1 MEVIKKY
8 KIYSHLFYGY
18 ILIYH
23 FFWMYVMKLAD
34 IRLTSILTT
43 NETLGI
49 FLYITVILFNKS
61 RLYYREIKEEEFW
74 LLRSYGVDPSKME
87 QILAIIKSVIVN
99 FFYILFHYELINYL
113 ISKLENTDGG
123 FVFTVLN
130 ASYFVFPILLIG
142 WDIIRFF
149 FYRAK
154 NKEKIKRARQEHLE
168 YAEKMEKHKQRQ
180 LKPEMLGEMT
190 GYEPRELKKVELV
203 PTSLMKGEP
212 GAGLSGSSFSII
224 NKKVGALGEL
234 NFAKALQK
242 NDFLKKFATY
252 WSVQYPFE
260 YSPGPD
266 ADMQADIDCIL
277 ISNKHIYLVDL
288 KFYFQGDIT
297 WKTTKTQAGKSAL
310 QAIDNIT
317 GNWVGEPREMS
328 KNMYYATERIQS
340 KIDHLGIK
348 MKVKPYVVMMPTD
361 RGLGKVENVFWPG
374 EIECLTLIDFLK
386 IIEKDK
392 SYDNQTADAELLD
405 SVFAWLTK
413 DESGSA
419 PRIST

>member
-1 MEVIKKY
+1 M
-8 KIYSHLFYGY
+8 KISGVTL
-18 ILIYH
+18 
-23 FFWMYVMKLAD
+23 K
-34 IRLTSILTT
+34 SILTE
-43 NETLGI
+43 NAFFAI
-49 FLYITVILFNKS
+49 FIYFIVILFNKS

-74 LLRSYGVDPSKME
+74 LLRSYDIDPTIIEK
-87 QILAIIKSVIVN
+87 ILAITKSLIVN
-99 FFYILFHYELINYL
+99 FFYILFNYEVISILIYQ
-113 ISKLENTDGG
+113 LEGTNAGLLL
-123 FVFTVLN
+123 TVLQFN
-130 ASYFVFPILLIG
+130 YFIFPITLIA
-142 WDIIRFF
+142 WDIKRFF
-149 FYRAK
+149 FYRSK
-154 NKEKIKRARQEHLE
+154 NKEKIKRTRLKHLE

-190 GYEPRELKKVELV
+190 GYEPRELEKVELV
-203 PTSLMKGEP
+203 STSLMKGEP

-242 NDFLKKFATY
+242 NDFLEKFATY

-266 ADMQADIDCIL
+266 ANTQADIDCIL
-277 ISNKHIYLVDL
+277 ISNKHIYLIDL

-297 WKTTKTQAGKSAL
+297 WKTTKTNSGKSAL

-317 GNWVGEPREMS
+317 GNWVGEPKEMS

-340 KIDHLGIK
+340 KINKLGIK

-361 RGLGKVENVFWPG
+361 RGLGKIDHVFWPG
-374 EIECLTLIDFLK
+374 EIKCLTLIDFLK
-386 IIEKDK
+386 IVEKDK
-392 SYDNQTADAELLD
+392 SYDAETADAEVLD

-413 DESGSA
+413 EESGSA
-419 PRIST
+419 PQINK

>member
-1 MEVIKKY
+1 
-8 KIYSHLFYGY
+8 
-18 ILIYH
+18 
-23 FFWMYVMKLAD
+23 MKFSGVTLK
-34 IRLTSILTT
+34 TILTD
-43 NETLGI
+43 NGFLGI
-49 FLYITVILFNKS
+49 FIYIIIILFNKT
-61 RLYYREIKEEEFW
+61 RLYYREMKDEEFW
-74 LLRSYGVDPSKME
+74 LLRSYGVDPTKME
-87 QILAIIKSVIVN
+87 QILAVIKSIIVN
-99 FFYILFHYELINYL
+99 FIYFIFNYEVVSDLIYQ
-113 ISKLENTDGG
+113 LEGTNANAGLLL
-123 FVFTVLN
+123 TVLQFN
-130 ASYFVFPILLIG
+130 YYIFPITLIA
-142 WDIIRFF
+142 WDIKRFF

-154 NKEKIKRARQEHLE
+154 NKEEVKRSRQAHLE

-180 LKPEMLGEMT
+180 LKPEMLGTMT
-190 GYEPRELKKVELV
+190 GYEPRELKKIELV
-203 PTSLMKGEP
+203 STPLMKGEP

-242 NDFLKKFATY
+242 NDFLEKFATY

-277 ISNKHIYLVDL
+277 MSNKHIYLIDL

-297 WKTTKTQAGKSAL
+297 WKTTKTNSGKSAL

-317 GNWVGEPREMS
+317 GNWVGEPKEMS

-340 KIDHLGIK
+340 KIKKLGIK

-361 RGLGKVENVFWPG
+361 RGLGKIDHVFWPG

-392 SYDNQTADAELLD
+392 SYDAETADAEVLD

-419 PRIST
+419 PQINI